1 MPKPTLASRKT
12 SRASRSSSEPL
23 RVAMVG
29 HAFMGRAHSNALRQV
44 NRFFELPRQVV
55 PQIVVGRDAKRAAQ
69 AADQFGFFESAID
82 LDRVL
87 AREDI
92 DIVDVATP
100 NDTHHAITMAAL
112 NAGKHVLC
120 EKPMALSVDD
130 VDRLRAAADAA
141 GRVVMEAF
149 PYRFQPQ
156 TLDLLTRVRG
166 GQIGRL
172 RQLSGMFG
180 FTLRRDADIRLDPAL
195 GGGSLWDVGVY
206 PLSLIRALAGGLPA
220 TVQASAAWGGT
231 GVDRALAAVL
241 VWDDGLMATLQ
252 CWFDAVPHRHLRIIG
267 TESTLASGFFNHVG
281 PGQDWVEVAEGY
293 DSRREP
299 VPQGN
304 GFLLE
309 AEAFAALARG
319 EEPRPHWPTWAETRD
334 TTRLAQALLRSAT
347 EGRPI
352 AP

>member
-1 MPKPTLASRKT
+1 MNPVLRIGVLGAARIAASFCQGVAPST
-12 SRASRSSSEPL
+12 ALHVTAVASRSADRAAAFAQANGVP
-23 RVAMVG
+23 RVRPDYDALLGDAEIDAVYI
-29 HAFMGRAHSNALRQV
+29 ALSNDQHVLWALR
-44 NRFFELPRQVV
+44 
-55 PQIVVGRDAKRAAQ
+55 A
-69 AADQFGFFESAID
+69 
-82 LDRVL
+82 L
-87 AREDI
+87 A
-92 DIVDVATP
+92 
-100 NDTHHAITMAAL
+100 
-112 NAGKHVLC
+112 AGKHVLC

-252 CWFDAVPHRHLRIIG
+252 CWFDAVPHRHLRIVG